1 MKSVV
6 RTQGQGKVKDV
17 GLRGLATLPVPES
30 VDSTVALIQALIP
43 LGLNAVAEALE
54 AEVTTTPPPWQA
66 NGTVAP
72 AAAQGSSAG
81 ASNGGRSPSRISS
94 SPSPTGAS
102 ATEPGT
108 QRSR

>member
-1 MKSVV
+1 MTSGV
-6 RTQGQGKVKDV
+6 RMQGQGKGKDV
-17 GLRGLATLPVPES
+17 GRRGLATGPGAER
-30 VDSTVALIQALIP
+30 VDATVALLQALLP

-54 AEVTTTPPPWQA
+54 AEGTTPWQA
-66 NGTVAP
+66 KGPVAP

-102 ATEPGT
+102 ATGPGT
-108 QRSR
+108 RRSR